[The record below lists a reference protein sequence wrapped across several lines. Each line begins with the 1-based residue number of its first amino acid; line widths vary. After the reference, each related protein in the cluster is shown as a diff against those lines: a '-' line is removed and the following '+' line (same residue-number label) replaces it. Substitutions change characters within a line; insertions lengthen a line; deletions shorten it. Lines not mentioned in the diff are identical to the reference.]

1 MSDTEHTAFDKT
13 AGIQI
18 DIPSDE
24 EETDLSNY
32 EIVAGE
38 FFAQTKEPAFTIN
51 VNKVYVNTAAVRL
64 LSSVD
69 YVKYMI
75 NREEKKLVIKPCSE
89 MDIQGYRWVR
99 TKDGKR
105 YPSQRTGQTF
115 VESLCMLMGWN
126 PLFRYKITGKK
137 NKAKDEDGEDILAF
151 DLMAVKCFERELG
164 KDGKVSRQTALP
176 EGWNGSFGPRYGDY
190 HRTLQVK
197 TFNGYTVFSLKG
209 NEQQVIENPEI
220 VEGTSAPAAPPDTT
234 ELAAAAEASEE

>member
-1 MSDTEHTAFDKT
+1 MSDTEHTAFDMT
-13 AGIQI
+13 AGIHI
-18 DIPSDE
+18 DIPSYE

-190 HRTLQVK
+190 HRTLQVN

-209 NEQQVIENPEI
+209 DGQQASDNPEI
-220 VEGTSAPAAPPDTT
+220 VEGTSAPAELPDTT
-234 ELAAAAEASEE
+234 DLTATAERSEE